1 MEEARQPRGQSRRV
15 GLLRGVGI
23 AAACAFLL
31 VGVVG
36 MAYCAASLWLLYATG
51 RRRIQGYPLPALRGW
66 ALAVNL
72 LMAVLMVALS
82 LDMGGIHGIEWP
94 ALGLALLGCAVL
106 WLAQE
111 TNLRWARRVNRRTLE
126 PN

>member
-1 MEEARQPRGQSRRV
+1 MGV
-15 GLLRGVGI
+15 GLLRGVGLV
-23 AAACAFLL
+23 AACGFLL

-51 RRRIQGYPLPALRGW
+51 RGRIQAYPLSTLRGW
-66 ALAVNL
+66 AVGVNL
-72 LMAVLMVALS
+72 LMAFLLVAMS

-94 ALGLALLGCAVL
+94 ALGLALLGCAVV

-111 TNLRWARRVNRRTLE
+111 TNLRWASRVGRRPPDRG
-126 PN
+126 